1 MSKKKNNKT
10 NIDTETV
17 PCEDNFEM
25 SLAEELHWNEIELL
39 NERIRLL
46 ESSIVSLSLN
56 NAELRRV
63 IQVVDD
69 SDTRLRIHNKHE
81 RRAAFDFTLDN

>member
-1 MSKKKNNKT
+1 MSKKKKNKT

-17 PCEDNFEM
+17 PYEGNFEM

-39 NERIRLL
+39 NEKIRLL
-46 ESSIVSLSLN
+46 ESAIVSLSLN

-81 RRAAFDFTLDN
+81 RKEMNG